1 MVFFELRA
9 AGLIA
14 SAMAYIFF
22 AVFVGNFKVIYLGNS
37 KLFPRCIILSTCSK
51 PHCKLRVNAQLVGF
65 LGDSAW
71 WMS

>member
-22 AVFVGNFKVIYLGNS
+22 AVFVGNFKVIY
-37 KLFPRCIILSTCSK
+37 ST
-51 PHCKLRVNAQLVGF
+51 
-65 LGDSAW
+65 
-71 WMS
+71 